1 MFYVSFIAAQSK
13 NLPKYTNEREIQ
25 AIHCGKTSTD
35 KGIQQQKMVLIDPC
49 PSTITLNVNRLNFP
63 IKRHRGA
70 KWGRGD
76 QTQLPATHRNFK
88 DTHNLEVNGG
98 KKMPHK

>member
-13 NLPKYTNEREIQ
+13 NLPKYTNDKEREIQ
-25 AIHCGKTSTD
+25 TIHCGKPSID

-70 KWGRGD
+70 KWGRGKRPNYV
-76 QTQLPATHRNFK
+76 LPIGTSRTHITSK
-88 DTHNLEVNGG
+88 
-98 KKMPHK
+98 